1 MEGKNKDGGVLKN
14 KLDFIEHDHG
24 FTTKEA
30 IAEAKRCLNCAKP
43 LCKTGCP
50 IENDIPNFIAALA
63 AGNVGEAYNIIAR
76 KSNLPAVC
84 GRVCPHEKQCEGS
97 CVMNKAGKPVQIGK
111 LERFIA
117 DFDAEMNLSKMMMR
131 RETEG
136 KIAVIGSGPAGL
148 TVAGDL
154 AKEGFYVTVYDSQPE
169 FGGVLMYGIPE
180 FRLNKDVVRR
190 EVKKIAKLGV
200 QFRNNVMVGPDI
212 TVDTMFGQGFD
223 AIFIG
228 SGTALPRTLDIPG
241 NELSGVLQATYF
253 LRTVQLAK
261 AGQVDAQE
269 VLIHKGDR
277 VVIIGAGNVAMD
289 AARSALRLGAA
300 EVTVTFLRVEADITA
315 LRSEYEDALKEG
327 VRFRWLT
334 KPCGFVGEHQVEG
347 MSYADLEIAEDGS
360 LRETGT
366 VGVLPADAIILAI
379 GQRPAARIVSTTQ
392 GIDVGDDGYVIT
404 RERPYGMTTKAGV
417 FAGGDVVHEPAT
429 VVLAMREAKKVA
441 QGIAEY
447 VRAKKLL
454 EFCKA

>member
-1 MEGKNKDGGVLKN
+1 MAEVSNKQNVN
-14 KLDFIEHDHG
+14 KHNLGFIEQDKG
-24 FTTKEA
+24 FNTKEA
-30 IAEAKRCLNCAKP
+30 ITEAKRCLNCAKP
-43 LCKTGCP
+43 QCKTGCP

-97 CVMNKAGKPVQIGK
+97 CILAKAGKEIQIGK

-117 DFDAEMNLSKMMMR
+117 DFDADMNLSKMIMR
-131 RETEG
+131 KESEG

-154 AKEGFYVTVYDSQPE
+154 AKEGFFVTVYDSQPE
-169 FGGVLMYGIPE
+169 SGGVLMYGIPE

-200 QFRNNVMVGPDI
+200 QFQNNVMVGPDI

-253 LRTVQLAK
+253 LRTVQLAN
-261 AGQVDAQE
+261 AGQVADEE
-269 VLIHKGDR
+269 VLLHKGDK

-289 AARSALRLGAA
+289 AARTALRLGAS

-315 LRSEYEDALKEG
+315 LRSEYEDAINEG
-327 VRFRWLT
+327 VKFRWLT
-334 KPCGFVGEHQVEG
+334 KPYEFIGEHKVEA
-347 MSYADLEIAEDGS
+347 MAYADLEIAADGS

-366 VGVLPADAIILAI
+366 VGTIPADVVVLAI
-379 GQRPAARIVSTTQ
+379 GQKPAARIVSTTR
-392 GIDVGDDGYVIT
+392 GIEVGDNGYVIT
-404 RERPYGMTTKAGV
+404 RERPYGMTTRAGV

-441 QGIAEY
+441 QGMAEY

-454 EFCKA
+454 ESC